1 MGELYFLIQVGDIT
15 VAKHVT
21 LDYACIFLK
30 AIVREFNDP
39 TLKISIIQEPSCE
52 VCEDK
57 EPNVPD
63 IPF

>member
-1 MGELYFLIQVGDIT
+1 MGEPYFLIKVGDTT

-30 AIVREFNDP
+30 AIVLEFNDP
-39 TLKISIIQEPSCE
+39 ALEISIIQEPPCE
-52 VCEDK
+52 VE
-57 EPNVPD
+57 EASEPD